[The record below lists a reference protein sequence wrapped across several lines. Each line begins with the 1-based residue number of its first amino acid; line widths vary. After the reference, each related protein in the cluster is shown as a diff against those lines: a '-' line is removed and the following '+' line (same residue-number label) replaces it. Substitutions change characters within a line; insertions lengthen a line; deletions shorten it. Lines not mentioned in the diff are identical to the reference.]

1 MNKATV
7 FISYSHEDE
16 ELKNR
21 LVTHLGVLKEE
32 DILDLWDDRR
42 IGAGE
47 YWYEEIQEAMNN
59 ASMAILLV
67 SANFLT
73 SKFILSEEVHRLLEH
88 RKKEGLRIFPVI
100 VKPCAWD
107 EVKWLAQMQV
117 RPRDGRPISGGDE
130 YQIDTD
136 LTAIAR
142 EVKTIIA
149 RSKIVARYKGPGH
162 VEFILVVGQ
171 SNELAAVREDIESYG
186 DEPVDWQPYYPD
198 YTRRIGPFVQY
209 VVAREDFTSGFLQL
223 APDLIDK
230 LNQAKEKNNIV
241 VLIIDVWTI
250 RLQRC
255 HNFMR
260 EYDERS
266 FLNCAVLIP
275 WNDQNDETE
284 QNRNMLENA
293 LRITFENKTVAKD
306 PKSFREEITS
316 FNQLDSELCDVL
328 MEIRRRIT
336 ETGKVARRA
345 EAEGIIVQPQISG
358 PGGG

>member
-1 MNKATV
+1 MSKPTV

-16 ELKNR
+16 EWKDR
-21 LVTHLGVLKEE
+21 LVTHLGVLERQG
-32 DILDLWDDRR
+32 ILDLWDDRR

-47 YWYEEIQEAMNN
+47 DWYEEIQEAINR
-59 ASMAILLV
+59 ASVAILMV

-73 SKFILSEEVHRLLEH
+73 SKFILSEEVPRLLER

-107 EVKWLAQMQV
+107 EVKWLARIQA
-117 RPRDGRPISGGDE
+117 RPKDGRPISGGDE

-142 EVKTIIA
+142 EVKAIIDHPVV
-149 RSKIVARYKGPGH
+149 RRYRGPSY
-162 VEFILVVGQ
+162 VEFVLVVGR

-186 DEPVDWQPYYPD
+186 DEPVDWRPYYPE
-198 YTRRIGPFVQY
+198 YERRVGPFVQY
-209 VVAREDFTSGFLQL
+209 VVAREDFTSRFLQL

-230 LNQAKEKNNIV
+230 LNQAKAKNNIV
-241 VLIIDVWTI
+241 VLIVDVWTI
-250 RLQRC
+250 RLQRY
-255 HNFMR
+255 HYFMR

-284 QNRNMLENA
+284 QNRDTLENA
-293 LRITFENKTVAKD
+293 LRTAFQYKTVAKD

-316 FNQLDSELCDVL
+316 FNQLDHELCDVL

-336 ETGKVARRA
+336 ETGEVARRA